1 MVDSAAEK
9 DGATPSAPAP
19 SSEPGSGSPGSGA
32 KGSVSKTSV
41 DDGDEPESEV
51 ASPESDAS
59 AIPSHDGDIT
69 APDETSKPAEE
80 ARDEP
85 ELDTIANGQS
95 IHEEE
100 IETLAGKAKT
110 DATDSADQSGARA
123 ATPRRSPAASPP
135 PARDAIPSDT
145 STAPKMPA
153 SGGGDPP
160 GELAPAESDVP
171 PPPRPSSGRR
181 PTAKTVSLDTPSD
194 ALTSE
199 AATEKRHAARR
210 ADSSDDI
217 DASWGSPHKPGL
229 PPRPRTPRPRPGS
242 TTEASP
248 VGTSPASLGLGARPL
263 SKRPLSDPIDDA
275 PTDDEPETAEASRP
289 VGVVGPASMD
299 PHDADAT
306 AALPPHHGAP
316 SSLPSHGAAIA
327 AATAPLGP
335 TAVELH
341 REDEDDPTI
350 VNYPQGG
357 ADDERTAV
365 HPSRGPFVAPIAGA
379 QDDTPLEPKKTAD
392 FPPGFLAGSFSSRE
406 AAVEAALAAATG
418 KQEDD
423 AKPEREQQIVVA
435 IATLL
440 GVGMVL
446 GALGAYLTARAVASG
461 DADAGA
467 SLAGANV
474 VCCISLF
481 AAGFASLQ
489 PKQQARIGLC
499 AASAAMLLIGFIW
512 ILGASIG

>member
-9 DGATPSAPAP
+9 DGATPAAPAP
-19 SSEPGSGSPGSGA
+19 SSEPGSDSPSSGA
-32 KGSVSKTSV
+32 KESVSKTPSTDEAAAESGSSTPRSGV
-41 DDGDEPESEV
+41 ATEGQDDAADSSRPAGEVEEPH
-51 ASPESDAS
+51 ASDDSPV
-59 AIPSHDGDIT
+59 
-69 APDETSKPAEE
+69 
-80 ARDEP
+80 
-85 ELDTIANGQS
+85 
-95 IHEEE
+95 HEEE
-100 IETLAGKAKT
+100 IETLAGKAKS
-110 DATDSADQSGARA
+110 DSADESGARA
-123 ATPRRSPAASPP
+123 ATPRQSPAASLPR
-135 PARDAIPSDT
+135 ARDPIASDT
-145 STAPKMPA
+145 STAPQLHA
-153 SGGGDPP
+153 TDPP

-171 PPPRPSSGRR
+171 PPPRPASNQR

-194 ALTSE
+194 ALASE

-210 ADSSDDI
+210 ADSSDDV
-217 DASWGSPHKPGL
+217 DASWSSPKPGL
-229 PPRPRTPRPRPGS
+229 PPRPRTPRPRPAS

-248 VGTSPASLGLGARPL
+248 VGSSPASLGLGVRPL
-263 SKRPLSDPIDDA
+263 SKRPLAEPIHDA

-289 VGVVGPASMD
+289 AGLGGHGTTPLD

-306 AALPPHHGAP
+306 AALPPHQATP
-316 SSLPSHGAAIA
+316 SSLPASAPAAMP
-327 AATAPLGP
+327 APLGP

-357 ADDERTAV
+357 HDDERTAV
-365 HPSRGPFVAPIAGA
+365 HPSRGPFVAPIPGL
-379 QDDTPLEPKKTAD
+379 QDEAAIEPKKTAEL
-392 FPPGFLAGSFSSRE
+392 PVGFGPGSFASRE

-418 KQEDD
+418 KREDD
-423 AKPEREQQIVVA
+423 SKPELEQQIIVA

-461 DADAGA
+461 DASAGA

-499 AASAAMLLIGFIW
+499 VASGAMLLIGFIW
-512 ILGASIG
+512 ILGASMG